1 MFTLLPKRAIM
12 LAVALSVYAFP
23 AYGAEP
29 GAIVTL
35 RTDLVDSINSIALT
49 SASSSIFWDIGV
61 EPIALHRIDFSIE
74 AFSDHLFVPLAVTRG
89 ESETVGLEFEIE
101 SRKSEPMSAGTALG
115 ILVPHTK
122 TEGALAHISPGE
134 TETFSLFV
142 AFTDTPQKD
151 REDRIRVTGLT
162 LGTVGKTAEL
172 NRHETD
178 GLVSTFSEFYRP
190 Q

>member
-1 MFTLLPKRAIM
+1 MFTLLSKRALM
-12 LAVALSVYAFP
+12 LVFALSIYAFP

-29 GAIVTL
+29 SATITL
-35 RTDLVDSINSIALT
+35 RTDLIDSINSIT
-49 SASSSIFWDIGV
+49 PISASSSVFWDMGAQ
-61 EPIALHRIDFSIE
+61 PIALHRIDFSIE

-89 ESETVGLEFEIE
+89 ESDAVGLEFEIE
-101 SRKSEPMSAGTALG
+101 SRKNDVTNAGTALS
-115 ILVPHTK
+115 ILVPHT
-122 TEGALAHISPGE
+122 TTQGSLAHIAPGE

-142 AFTDTPQKD
+142 AFIDAPQKD

-162 LGTVGKTAEL
+162 LGTLGKNAEL

-178 GLVSTFSEFYRP
+178 NLLSTFSEFYRP